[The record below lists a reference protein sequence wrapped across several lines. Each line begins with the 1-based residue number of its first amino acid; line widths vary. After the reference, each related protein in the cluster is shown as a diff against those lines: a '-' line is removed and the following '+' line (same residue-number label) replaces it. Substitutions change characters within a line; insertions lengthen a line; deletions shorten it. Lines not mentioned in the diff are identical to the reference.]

1 MKEKPHIGIVYPSNF
16 PVDFEDEI
24 RTKLKH
30 DKLTLA
36 FRKQEPQMW
45 NSIEWT
51 IPGLIAAYLFK
62 PYFETFLKEAGKD
75 HYLLLKEQLKKLLAK
90 GKNAKVTTIT
100 SSTSTNKTDKNDTQ
114 SKAISVEVEI
124 KDGRRIKLMF
134 DTELEISDWYL
145 ALDNIM
151 ELIKQN
157 FEDYP
162 NDNLTLRLETLEQD
176 KRFTLYAII
185 NRRSKD
191 WEFLDNRLLME
202 KRQKER
208 RENGN

>member
-16 PVDFEDEI
+16 PVDIEDEI
-24 RTKLKH
+24 RTNLKH
-30 DKLTLA
+30 DNLTLA

-62 PYFETFLKEAGKD
+62 PYFEAFLKEAGKD
-75 HYLLLKEQLKKLLAK
+75 HYLLLKKQLKKLLAI
-90 GKNAKVTTIT
+90 GKNANVTTIT
-100 SSTSTNKTDKNDTQ
+100 STTSTNKTDKNNTQ
-114 SKAISVEVEI
+114 SKAISIEVEI

-134 DTELEISDWYL
+134 DTELEISDWDL
-145 ALDNIM
+145 ALDTIM

-157 FEDYP
+157 YQDYP
-162 NDNLTLRLETLEQD
+162 NDNLTLSLENLEQD
-176 KRFTLYAII
+176 NRFNLYAII
-185 NRRSKD
+185 NTKTKV